1 MSEHAASPPE
11 GPIFG
16 PASSADAPALA
27 AIDADAPQPWGVDAF
42 RSEMERDPPGLF
54 TLRESGK
61 VVGFAV
67 VRIHPPEMDIVNL
80 AVAPP
85 ERGHGLGRLLLK
97 SVIAEAA
104 RLAVET
110 VFLEVR
116 ESNRAA
122 RALYESAGFEPMQ
135 RRPGFYRQPLEDAL
149 VLRLSMSRF
158 SG

>member
-1 MSEHAASPPE
+1 MSEHAASPAA

-16 PASSADAPALA
+16 PASGEDAPALA

-42 RSEMERDPPGLF
+42 RGEMDRDPPSLF
-54 TLRESGK
+54 SLRESGK
-61 VVGFAV
+61 VVGFVV

-80 AVAPP
+80 AVAPE
-85 ERGHGLGRLLLK
+85 ERGRGLGRYLLK

-104 RLAVET
+104 LLAVET

-122 RALYESAGFEPMQ
+122 RALYETAGFEPVQ
-135 RRPGFYRQPLEDAL
+135 RRPGFYSRPLEDAL